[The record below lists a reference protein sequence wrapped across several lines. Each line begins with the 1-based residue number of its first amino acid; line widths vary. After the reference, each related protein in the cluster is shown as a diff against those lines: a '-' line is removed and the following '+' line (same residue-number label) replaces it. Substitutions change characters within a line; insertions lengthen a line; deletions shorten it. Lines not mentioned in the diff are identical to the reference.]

1 MLQRV
6 DSLDSIIAIIPVIKA
21 SVPADLSIAVCDLQ
35 KFVAYFPGE
44 EIDLNIKKGQEL
56 NPKEPLAIAIREDRY
71 LQENVPADFYGFE
84 FTGTA
89 NPVQDRKGNI
99 IGGIAVQLRRQTELR
114 TIADQISISLSQ
126 ANEQIDQ
133 IKSGSASLES
143 HSHELLKQSHKAG
156 EDVSQTAEVLTIIKQ
171 VADQTNL
178 LGLNAAIEAARAK
191 EYGKGFEVVAKEIRK
206 LSNETVASTDSINK
220 TMNQMQQTA
229 QQMGIYIEKVAAVG
243 EEQANSI
250 KQTSAFIE
258 EIKVMADKLN
268 QFANKL

>member
-1 MLQRV
+1 M
-6 DSLDSIIAIIPVIKA
+6 
-21 SVPADLSIAVCDLQ
+21 
-35 KFVAYFPGE
+35 
-44 EIDLNIKKGQEL
+44 
-56 NPKEPLAIAIREDRY
+56 
-71 LQENVPADFYGFE
+71 
-84 FTGTA
+84 
-89 NPVQDRKGNI
+89 
-99 IGGIAVQLRRQTELR
+99 
-114 TIADQISISLSQ
+114 IADQISSSLSQ
-126 ANEQIDQ
+126 ANQQIDQ

-143 HSHELLKQSHKAG
+143 HAHELLKQSHKAG

-171 VADQTNL
+171 VADQTSL

-229 QQMGIYIEKVAAVG
+229 QQMGSYIEKVAAVG

-250 KQTSAFIE
+250 QQTSTFIE
-258 EIKVMADKLN
+258 EIKVMADRLN